1 MTRMLSVAAFILG
14 AIIVVWMGLSFMGA
28 NLLAFVVTGVIGAVY
43 IIGFMEL
50 MRFQRDTDTLDN
62 ALASADNKITD
73 LGEWL
78 GLLSPSLRS
87 SVNLRIQGEHAPLP
101 APMLTPYLVGLL
113 VMLGLLGTFAGMV
126 DTLKG
131 AVSALEGTTELEAIR
146 AGLTAPIKGLS
157 LAFGTSVAGISASAM
172 LGFISTLSR
181 RQRSLA
187 SQVLDSKMTTVF
199 QGFSLAYNRDQTFK
213 AMQEQAQSLPVVA
226 QTLARVAERLEHFSS
241 DISQQLI
248 TNQEQFH
255 SELSNTYS
263 TLATSVDGSL
273 KQSLNDSS
281 RLLGENL
288 QNSITELQPLISTM
302 VTSVSESVAASQTHL
317 ADNLEQQFSKL
328 SQQVVDT
335 SKGSAQVWE
344 QGVND
349 YQRTSGEMV
358 ERIANTLE
366 SHNDQFVSSTSEMLT
381 RFGTASEQWVEQQQT
396 QGQQQLTQWHDA
408 FEQTAKDAQQGIDV
422 VAASHQSLSK
432 EMLEEMRSL
441 LNATEKLIEN
451 RIENENLWLDSYEV
465 RTNELT
471 TQLSEQL
478 SALRD
483 EESRRGDAAVEQLK
497 ALSSEVAQHLQGLGS
512 GLEAPMTRLIETASE
527 TPRAAAEVISQL
539 REEISNT
546 VERDNELLVERQKIF
561 EQLSSVA
568 NALEQSST
576 AQSNTLEGLAS
587 TSASTLQDISTRFS
601 EQVDT
606 EATRLATAADHFTG
620 SATELASMSE
630 AFGIAVEQ
638 FTQSNRDV
646 SEMLALVEGSLQTS
660 AERSDE
666 QMGYYVAQARE
677 IIDHTILSQQ
687 EVIEQLR
694 QLGRNASIVEKAAV

>member
-1 MTRMLSVAAFILG
+1 MTRMLSIAAFILG
-14 AIIVVWMGLSFMGA
+14 AVIVVWMGFSFMDA
-28 NLLAFVVTGVIGAVY
+28 NLLAFIVTGVIGIVY
-43 IIGFMEL
+43 IIGFIEL
-50 MRFQRDTDTLDN
+50 LRFQRDTDTLDT
-62 ALASADNKITD
+62 ALVSTENKVTN

-87 SVNLRIQGEHAPLP
+87 SVHLRIQGEHASLP

-187 SQVLDSKMTTVF
+187 SQVLDSKMADVF
-199 QGFSLAYNRDQTFK
+199 QDFSLAYNREQTFK

-226 QTLARVAERLEHFSS
+226 QTLAAVAERLEHFSS

-248 TNQEQFH
+248 ANQEQFH
-255 SELSNTYS
+255 RELSNTYS
-263 TLATSVDGSL
+263 TLADSVDGSL
-273 KQSLNDSS
+273 KDSLRESS

-288 QNSITELQPLISTM
+288 HQSITELQPLISTM
-302 VTSVSESVAASQTHL
+302 VDSASDNMTATQTRL
-317 ADNLEQQFSKL
+317 ADNLEQQFSGL
-328 SQQVVDT
+328 SQQMGGVSEGV
-335 SKGSAQVWE
+335 AQIWKDAVS
-344 QGVND
+344 D
-349 YQRTSGEMV
+349 YQRTNEDMV
-358 ERIANTLE
+358 KQIEKTLE
-366 SHNDQFVSSTSEMLT
+366 SHNSQFADANDELLT
-381 RFGTASEQWVEQQQT
+381 RFGIASEQWVEHQQAQDK
-396 QGQQQLTQWHDA
+396 LRLSQWHEA
-408 FEQTAKDAQQGIDV
+408 FEQTTTDTQQNMKE
-422 VAASHQSLSK
+422 VAASNQALSK
-432 EMLEEMRSL
+432 TMLEEVRDL
-441 LNATEKLIEN
+441 LTATEQLVKSRTESETLWLSSYET
-451 RIENENLWLDSYEV
+451 RIEALS
-465 RTNELT
+465 
-471 TQLSEQL
+471 TQLSEHL
-478 SALRD
+478 VSLRD
-483 EESRRGDAAVEQLK
+483 EEARRGDVAVGQLK
-497 ALSSEVAQHLQGLGS
+497 ALSAEVAGHLQSLGA
-512 GLEAPMTRLIETASE
+512 GLEAPMARLIETASE

-539 REEISNT
+539 RAEISNT

-561 EQLSSVA
+561 EQLTTVA
-568 NALEQSST
+568 NALEQSSA
-576 AQSNTLEGLAS
+576 AQNDTLQGIAS
-587 TSASTLQDISTRFS
+587 TSANTLNDIGARFS

-606 EATRLATAADHFTG
+606 ETTRLATAADHFTG
-620 SATELASMSE
+620 SAAELASMSD
-630 AFGIAVEQ
+630 AFGVAVEQ

-646 SEMLALVEGSLQTS
+646 SDMLALVEGSLQTS

-694 QLGRNASIVEKAAV
+694 QLGRNASIAEKASA